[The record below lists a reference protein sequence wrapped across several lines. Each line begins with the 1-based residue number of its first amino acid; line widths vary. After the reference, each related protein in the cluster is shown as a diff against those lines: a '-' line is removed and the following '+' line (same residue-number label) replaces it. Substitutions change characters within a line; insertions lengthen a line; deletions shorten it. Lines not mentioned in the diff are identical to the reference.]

1 MLDTHFSPA
10 QKASIV
16 TSILREQQ
24 IHGAD
29 LRDCCRAQ
37 GLTVQ
42 TFLNWKNQAL
52 RHQAFDLHL
61 AQHEEVDGNRVEPAP
76 RARRT
81 YEAPK
86 TAIQLALERAQA
98 AAEDDGE
105 APPEPEPTVEPT
117 TQAAPRPEEPET
129 MPKADAVPP
138 QSPMAAT
145 LAKHF
150 PWLAKLDERTTAKV
164 GFDKPTEKKT
174 PEYMQWMKTRTEL
187 MTDKQREAWKAF
199 YNRGGT
205 RPSAAEQAAE
215 QTELAAAIAA
225 NATAPKKRGRP
236 RKVYNGASGPL
247 STPAPQAATEAPT
260 LGPEEPR
267 PTVAELV
274 EQQHRLDNA
283 IQSHPAHGPFALVRA
298 QPGNG
303 AEAELDRL
311 RRALAVLTLENL
323 QLRGLL

>member
-24 IHGAD
+24 HGAD

-52 RHQAFDLHL
+52 RHQAFELHL
-61 AQHEEVDGNRVEPAP
+61 GQHEEVDGNRA
-76 RARRT
+76 
-81 YEAPK
+81 APK

-105 APPEPEPTVEPT
+105 EPPEPEPT
-117 TQAAPRPEEPET
+117 TQAAPLPEDIPP
-129 MPKADAVPP
+129 MPKVDTVPL
-138 QSPMAAT
+138 QSRMAAT

-164 GFDKPTEKKT
+164 GFDKPTEKTT
-174 PEYMQWMKTRTEL
+174 PEYKQWIQTRTEL

-215 QTELAAAIAA
+215 QAELAAAIAA

-236 RKVYNGASGPL
+236 AKVNGH
-247 STPAPQAATEAPT
+247 APQAATEAPT
-260 LGPEEPR
+260 LGAEEPR

-303 AEAELDRL
+303 AEVELDRL